1 MMTDPLVAAFNAGVL
16 AKAAQEAARGIREHG
31 VPDSGEAMA
40 DWLEEMSASLAAP
53 YNVGYTKL
61 NDSKESDDE

>member
-16 AKAAQEAARGIREHG
+16 AKAAQEAARGIRENG

-40 DWLEEMSASLAAP
+40 DWLEEIAASLAAP
-53 YNVGYTKL
+53 YDIGYKKL
-61 NDSKESDDE
+61 NDSKEYDDE